1 LNRTLDNVK
10 TIMRRSAAERVRVEQ
25 LRLAELKRLEQAAAP
40 ILTAYSD
47 LKDQYLRV
55 SVLKQL
61 WPDDFGSRGDR
72 VSALL
77 LGFVAER
84 GMNYGLAI
92 RVPAGQMRFFVQQQK
107 NDELIYIATR
117 DIGDAPPAIREFI
130 NRDDWVGYFLRT
142 LANMIDL
149 LE

>member
-1 LNRTLDNVK
+1 
-10 TIMRRSAAERVRVEQ
+10 
-25 LRLAELKRLEQAAAP
+25 
-40 ILTAYSD
+40 
-47 LKDQYLRV
+47 
-55 SVLKQL
+55 
-61 WPDDFGSRGDR
+61 

-84 GMNYGLAI
+84 GLKYGLAI
-92 RVPAGQMRFFVQQQK
+92 RVPAGQMRFYVQQQK

-130 NRDDWVGYFLRT
+130 NRDDRVGYFLRT

-149 LE
+149 PE